1 MITVALAKGALLK
14 DSVARLAAA
23 GLDFAAVLEPGNR
36 LLMVPSRCG
45 RASALLVRNADVPV
59 YVAYGQAQLGV
70 VGYDVLQ
77 ELQLPVAPLV
87 DLGFGGCRM
96 SVAVKASSGYMRA
109 ADLPA
114 HCRVASKFTRCAEDY
129 FRKLDL
135 PVELIHLAGSVEL
148 GPITGMSE
156 AIVDLVATG
165 RTLQENGLVAI
176 EDLFHSTAR
185 LIGHPLALRLDDGPL
200 RQIVDRIAAA
210 TAGTT
215 AAATASAAASTT
227 AVAMASSAAA
237 GGAAGLVA
245 AT

>member
-1 MITVALAKGALLK
+1 
-14 DSVARLAAA
+14 
-23 GLDFAAVLEPGNR
+23 
-36 LLMVPSRCG
+36 
-45 RASALLVRNADVPV
+45 
-59 YVAYGQAQLGV
+59 
-70 VGYDVLQ
+70 
-77 ELQLPVAPLV
+77 
-87 DLGFGGCRM
+87 M
-96 SVAVKASSGYMRA
+96 SVAVKASSGYKRA

-165 RTLQENGLVAI
+165 RTLKENGLVAI

-215 AAATASAAASTT
+215 AAAPASAAASTT

>member
-1 MITVALAKGALLK
+1 
-14 DSVARLAAA
+14 
-23 GLDFAAVLEPGNR
+23 
-36 LLMVPSRCG
+36 
-45 RASALLVRNADVPV
+45 
-59 YVAYGQAQLGV
+59 
-70 VGYDVLQ
+70 
-77 ELQLPVAPLV
+77 
-87 DLGFGGCRM
+87 
-96 SVAVKASSGYMRA
+96 
-109 ADLPA
+109 
-114 HCRVASKFTRCAEDY
+114 
-129 FRKLDL
+129 
-135 PVELIHLAGSVEL
+135 
-148 GPITGMSE
+148 
-156 AIVDLVATG
+156 VDLVATG